1 MALLVMTEAF
11 AGNLFVLEKLLGM
24 IQLYFNCILY
34 FFIQKI
40 DYGVYLNN
48 IPYLFRGCL
57 VKGSNDNIEN
67 RFMLLLD

>member
-1 MALLVMTEAF
+1 MDVTPVALLVMTEAF

-24 IQLYFNCILY
+24 FQLYFIE
-34 FFIQKI
+34 KI
-40 DYGVYLNN
+40 DYGVYLNY